1 MTALDLLKD
10 LIAIPSVNPMGRDL
24 TGPEFFETRLSDY
37 LAQLFRRLDVY
48 HERIE
53 LAPGRANVI
62 ARFDSPG
69 ARSTVLLDA
78 HQDTVPTDGMVIPP
92 FDPVVKD
99 GRIYG
104 RGACD
109 IKGGMAAMLAAFVR
123 LVQERPAGAAN
134 VIMSC
139 TCDEESTSI
148 GIRDLVKMWSDPSRR
163 GRLFPQPP
171 DVAIIAEPTSLDVVV
186 AHRGA
191 TRWKIRTT
199 GRACHSSRPSDGVNA
214 IYRMAKIV
222 SCLEEYAEQLPRT
235 TPAHPLCGPAT
246 LSVGVIQGGSSVNV
260 VPDGCTIDIDR
271 RVIPGEDGH
280 VAMQQVETYLRQRIN
295 FDFEMLPPWIAG
307 ATLSDDENG
316 PLADRLIQHIAP
328 VAGTKKKIGVAYGT
342 HASRTAAAGVPSVVF
357 GPGSIDQAHTKDEW
371 LPIDEL
377 EQASQIYFRF
387 CANAPTAG

>member
-1 MTALDLLKD
+1 MTALNLLKD
-10 LIAIPSVNPMGRDL
+10 LISIPSVNPMGRDL

-37 LAQLFRRLDVY
+37 LEQLFRRLDVY

-62 ARFDSPG
+62 ARLDSPG

-148 GIRDLVKMWSDPSRR
+148 GIRDLVKMWPDPSRR
-163 GRLFPQPP
+163 GRLFPQAP

-199 GRACHSSRPSDGVNA
+199 GRACHSSRPTDGVNA

-222 SCLEEYAEQLPRT
+222 SCLEEYAEVLPRT

-307 ATLSDDENG
+307 ATLSDDANG
-316 PLADRLIQHIAP
+316 SLADRLIQHIAP

-387 CANAPTAG
+387 CANVPTAQ